1 MLICTN
7 SIWHWSNTTIKMK
20 ETPLVPFESMAC
32 FLYLLRPFE
41 QILGGVSL
49 QNHSINT
56 SSTFEL
62 VNEVPQEQLSC
73 CEILF
78 VRKCQIM
85 CRPVLSPFLPRCL
98 CCHVLWTLAHM
109 EVSHLTHPPS
119 QMTPTPQTDANA
131 QHFYPGVYSSQISTE
146 SCFLFVVLTYFSPEV
161 IFGPSWIL
169 KTNPKWL
176 QEFCKFSKNSP
187 RRQTKHQKL
196 SSFWPILLKTEL
208 HSLQNPLNRCHWLVW
223 TSTAPC
229 SNASECVCIKAQT
242 MFCWQF
248 DFLQSKLLTQLL
260 CLHEWWNVF

>member
-1 MLICTN
+1 MQYIQLKDKLAIFFEILYYEICIKIEFLSTCWYVSTN
-7 SIWHWSNTTIKMK
+7 SIWHWSNTTIQMK

-109 EVSHLTHPPS
+109 EVSHLMAYPPPIANDPHPP
-119 QMTPTPQTDANA
+119 NW
-131 QHFYPGVYSSQISTE
+131 
-146 SCFLFVVLTYFSPEV
+146 C
-161 IFGPSWIL
+161 
-169 KTNPKWL
+169 
-176 QEFCKFSKNSP
+176 
-187 RRQTKHQKL
+187 
-196 SSFWPILLKTEL
+196 
-208 HSLQNPLNRCHWLVW
+208 
-223 TSTAPC
+223 
-229 SNASECVCIKAQT
+229 
-242 MFCWQF
+242 
-248 DFLQSKLLTQLL
+248 
-260 CLHEWWNVF
+260 

>member
-1 MLICTN
+1 M
-7 SIWHWSNTTIKMK
+7 
-20 ETPLVPFESMAC
+20 
-32 FLYLLRPFE
+32 
-41 QILGGVSL
+41 
-49 QNHSINT
+49 
-56 SSTFEL
+56 
-62 VNEVPQEQLSC
+62 C
-73 CEILF
+73 CELLLIWKCHILW
-78 VRKCQIM
+78 
-85 CRPVLSPFLPRCL
+85 P
-98 CCHVLWTLAHM
+98 
-109 EVSHLTHPPS
+109 THPPS

-223 TSTAPC
+223 TSTAPY
-229 SNASECVCIKAQT
+229 SNDSECVCKLKQCFADNLTFCKASFSYNYSVC
-242 MFCWQF
+242 MSGEMSFKWKPLQF
-248 DFLQSKLLTQLL
+248 PRSFQEIDLYL
-260 CLHEWWNVF
+260 

>member
-85 CRPVLSPFLPRCL
+85 CRPVLSPFLPGVCVVM
-98 CCHVLWTLAHM
+98 CCELLLIWKCHILPTPHRKWPPPPKLMLMLNISTLAF
-109 EVSHLTHPPS
+109 
-119 QMTPTPQTDANA
+119 TPLKFRLKAAFYLLSLHISPQ
-131 QHFYPGVYSSQISTE
+131 
-146 SCFLFVVLTYFSPEV
+146 
-161 IFGPSWIL
+161 
-169 KTNPKWL
+169 K
-176 QEFCKFSKNSP
+176 
-187 RRQTKHQKL
+187 
-196 SSFWPILLKTEL
+196 
-208 HSLQNPLNRCHWLVW
+208 
-223 TSTAPC
+223 
-229 SNASECVCIKAQT
+229 
-242 MFCWQF
+242 
-248 DFLQSKLLTQLL
+248 
-260 CLHEWWNVF
+260 

>member
-7 SIWHWSNTTIKMK
+7 SIWHWCNTTIKMK

-41 QILGGVSL
+41 QILGRVSL

-109 EVSHLTHPPS
+109 EVSHLMTYPPPIANDPHPPNWCS
-119 QMTPTPQTDANA
+119 C
-131 QHFYPGVYSSQISTE
+131 ST
-146 SCFLFVVLTYFSPEV
+146 FLPWRL
-161 IFGPSWIL
+161 L
-169 KTNPKWL
+169 
-176 QEFCKFSKNSP
+176 
-187 RRQTKHQKL
+187 L
-196 SSFWPILLKTEL
+196 S
-208 HSLQNPLNRCHWLVW
+208 N
-223 TSTAPC
+223 
-229 SNASECVCIKAQT
+229 
-242 MFCWQF
+242 F
-248 DFLQSKLLTQLL
+248 DWKLLSICCPYIFLPRSNLRTLL
-260 CLHEWWNVF
+260 NS